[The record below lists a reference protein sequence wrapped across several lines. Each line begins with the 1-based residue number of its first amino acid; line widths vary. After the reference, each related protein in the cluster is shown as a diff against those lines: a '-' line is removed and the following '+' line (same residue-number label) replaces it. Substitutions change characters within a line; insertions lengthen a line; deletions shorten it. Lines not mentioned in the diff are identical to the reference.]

1 MIHSTVPELEF
12 FPKKKL
18 CKMLKGEDASELIKA
33 EKASRIT
40 LEALRN
46 VKLKN

>member
-1 MIHSTVPELEF
+1 
-12 FPKKKL
+12 
-18 CKMLKGEDASELIKA
+18 MLKGEDASELIKA